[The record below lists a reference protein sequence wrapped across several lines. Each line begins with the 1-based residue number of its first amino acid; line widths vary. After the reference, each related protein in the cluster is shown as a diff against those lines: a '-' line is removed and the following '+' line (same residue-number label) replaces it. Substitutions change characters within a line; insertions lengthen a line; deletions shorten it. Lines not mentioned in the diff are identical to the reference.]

1 MCWVDRTV
9 GDPTHIGL
17 MLLMS
22 LLVKQEGWQLK
33 RIKRSQSLRK
43 TRRKKW
49 HATKSNILMSIYE
62 VVGNFFYK
70 MNMCGRT
77 RVRREKCSQGELRE
91 GVSCRY
97 SQEQREQALRQRKR
111 EGAVGHCLG
120 GQCAAAR

>member
-17 MLLMS
+17 KLMIS

-33 RIKRSQSLRK
+33 RSQSLRQ
-43 TRRKKW
+43 TRRKNG
-49 HATKSNILMSIYE
+49 HDTKSNLLMSIYE

-77 RVRREKCSQGELRE
+77 RVRREKCGQGELRE
-91 GVSCRY
+91 GVSCRD
-97 SQEQREQALRQRKR
+97 SQKQREQALRQRKR

>member
-17 MLLMS
+17 KLMIS

-33 RIKRSQSLRK
+33 RSQSLRQ
-43 TRRKKW
+43 TRRKNG
-49 HATKSNILMSIYE
+49 HDTKSNLLMSIYE

-77 RVRREKCSQGELRE
+77 RVRREKCSQGVLRE
-91 GVSCRY
+91 GVSCRD
-97 SQEQREQALRQRKR
+97 SQKQREQALRQRKR